1 MNGRRIQGHQ
11 VGGISMRLTD
21 TTPDSKEDYEEAVSS
36 HFKLQV
42 PVVLYVGGGEGREW
56 NGRSV
61 NRFRCSRWYMMPT

>member
-21 TTPDSKEDYEEAVSS
+21 TTPDFKEDYEEAVSS

-42 PVVLYVGGGEGREW
+42 PVFIYVGGGEGRK
-56 NGRSV
+56 
-61 NRFRCSRWYMMPT
+61 